1 ATEVAEVVV
10 AGDSTRA
17 ARAVGA
23 GSRAGDLRVAGGA
36 AGRAGQVGRP
46 LAVDKAAV
54 ACRDGRHRGTVD
66 AIRRAGGG
74 HAQRCLADLE
84 AATDVAEVV
93 VAGDSTRAARAVG
106 AGTRSEERRVG
117 KGGRSRVVADR

>member
-1 ATEVAEVVV
+1 

-46 LAVDKAAV
+46 LAVDKADV
-54 ACRDGRHRGTVD
+54 ARRDGRHRSTVD

-74 HAQRCLADLE
+74 HAQRCLANLE

-93 VAGDSTRAARAVG
+93 VAGNSTRAERAIAAWDRIGGLRVIGRADWRGCQVG
-106 AGTRSEERRVG
+106 RPLAV
-117 KGGRSRVVADR
+117 D